1 MYVIVIED
9 DPVIRQELVCL
20 LENALYRVSAL
31 EDFKD
36 PVSFV
41 LTEDPDLVILD
52 LNLPGKSGFDI
63 CSALRVSS
71 DVPIVFVT
79 GRTDCMDELNGIL
92 KGGDDYI
99 TKPFHPPLL
108 LARIAAVLKRTRKT
122 ESSREDAF
130 FYKYK
135 EVELDLARGCVRYQG
150 READLTRTEIKI
162 LLYLFMK
169 KGEIAARGDMVEYL
183 WDQQVYI
190 DDNALSV
197 NMTRIRGKLG
207 EIGVHNFIET
217 KRGLGYRI

>member
-1 MYVIVIED
+1 MHIIVVED

-20 LENALYRVSAL
+20 LENALYCVSVL

-36 PVSFV
+36 PVSFI
-41 LTEDPDLVILD
+41 LERDPDLVILD

-63 CSALRVSS
+63 CSSLRAFS

-79 GRTDCMDELNGIL
+79 GRTDSMDELNGML

-108 LARIAAVLKRTRKT
+108 LARIAAVLKRAGKAGA
-122 ESSREDAF
+122 SREAVF
-130 FYKYK
+130 FHKG
-135 EVELDLARGCVRYQG
+135 VELDLARGCVRCRG
-150 READLTRTEIKI
+150 CEADLTRTELKI
-162 LLYLFMK
+162 LHYLFLK
-169 KGEIAARGDMVEYL
+169 KGQIAARGDMVEYL

-207 EIGVHNFIET
+207 EIGVHDFIET